1 MPFLE
6 TPQAKLFYLQ
16 SGAGPDVL
24 WIPGGDNVA
33 ADWADQFK
41 AFDRDFRNI
50 SLDPRGAG
58 QTVSHGLPPWT
69 MADYAVDCAALIRAF
84 CRPPVFVVGLSMGSL
99 IALQLALDFPELLR
113 AAVPMGTAA
122 KATGFT
128 RDWMIAEV
136 EFRRAGGRL
145 TRNLA
150 LCHYGAFMY
159 PSKVLGDERLWQK
172 VKPFIDRSYGQREGE
187 DLSAQWQACIDFD
200 VVDRLPGCQVPIHV
214 IGFSQDLQAP
224 PQHGRRVAALA
235 PKGHF
240 HLLEGLGHLSMAL
253 HRPDAVNQCIR
264 GILEAYPSATAAE
277 ARAMEF

>member
-6 TPQAKLFYLQ
+6 TQGAKLFYLQ

-24 WIPGGDNVA
+24 WVPGGDNVA

-58 QTVSHGLPPWT
+58 QTISHRPPPWT
-69 MADYAVDCAALIRAF
+69 MADYAVDCAALIRAC

-99 IALQLALDFPELLR
+99 IALQLALDFPELVR

-145 TRNLA
+145 TRDFA
-150 LCHYGAFMY
+150 VCHYGAFMY
-159 PSKVLGDERLWQK
+159 PSEVLGDEQT
-172 VKPFIDRSYGQREGE
+172 VAEGE
-187 DLSAQWQACIDFD
+187 TLRRSELWAARGRGSFGPMAGLYRFRRGRQAARLSGTDPCHRVSPRICRPRPSMAGA
-200 VVDRLPGCQVPIHV
+200 RLPWRRKGSFICWKDWGISPWPC
-214 IGFSQDLQAP
+214 IGQIP
-224 PQHGRRVAALA
+224 
-235 PKGHF
+235 
-240 HLLEGLGHLSMAL
+240 
-253 HRPDAVNQCIR
+253 
-264 GILEAYPSATAAE
+264 
-277 ARAMEF
+277 